1 MKCVKVC
8 TEREC
13 QPSDLNGRPEPNTLT
28 IINGNILDEII
39 QLNTRIFVFKLH
51 KMIALA

>member
-8 TEREC
+8 TDREC
-13 QPSDLNGRPEPNTLT
+13 QPSDLNGRTEPNTLT

-39 QLNTRIFVFKLH
+39 QLKYKNFCI
-51 KMIALA
+51 